1 MKQVLIIALVIGCL
15 SFELPAD
22 LERQVLT
29 AEEIAEIN
37 SMQNLWVAS
46 ENQFTKIS
54 LREAISMHRAPEAPV
69 KQRRTVKQE
78 KVSAVLPV
86 KFDASIFWPSC
97 VVPVGNQGGACAAS
111 YAFATA
117 ASLSER
123 LCISDPTTYTGMNFS
138 AQYLA
143 MCSTLTLKCS
153 GGSIAD
159 AWQELISTG
168 TAVASCQPWVGLAT
182 CSNVCA
188 NGTPVTLYKANQGS
202 IVELESAEDMQ
213 QAIYT
218 SGAITSGMTVYQDFL
233 SYKSGIY
240 THVTGGPVGAII
252 VKVFGWGTDG
262 TNNYWI
268 CSNSLGTSW
277 GMQGIFW
284 IQFGQ
289 CGIDMLGTYGSISLN

>member
-1 MKQVLIIALVIGCL
+1 MKQALIIALIIGCL
-15 SFELPAD
+15 SFELPVD

-37 SMQNLWVAS
+37 SIQNLWVAS

-54 LREAISMHRAPEAPV
+54 LREAIDMHKSPEAPI
-69 KQRRTVKQE
+69 KRHQTVKQQ

-86 KFDASIFWPSC
+86 KFDASVFWPSC
-97 VVPVGNQGGACAAS
+97 VVPVGNQGGCSAG
-111 YAFATA
+111 YAFATV

-143 MCSTLTLKCS
+143 MCSTSTFKCS
-153 GGSIAD
+153 GGFITE
-159 AWQELISTG
+159 AWNELISTG
-168 TAVASCQPWVGLAT
+168 TAVASCQPWTGLAS

-202 IVELESAEDMQ
+202 IIELESAADMQ

-233 SYKSGIY
+233 AYSSGIY
-240 THVTGGPVGAII
+240 VHKTGGSVGATT

-277 GMQGIFW
+277 GVQGIFW
-284 IQFGQ
+284 IQFDE
-289 CGIDMLGTYGSISLN
+289 CGIDSLGTYGSISLN